1 MKSGF
6 DNFLDFIME
15 KLITLCFIIALVL
28 LTIIIGTSFVS
39 CKTIDVEKNRSNE
52 YESTIEKE
60 KTTDNSFVKKLET
73 EEDEDISDEEVYIA
87 EVMKVNDVA
96 SAVVYVEPP
105 ETIYCEPAKESANLT
120 GDAALKQNLKDIT
133 VLPEY
138 TEGRLKGWSY
148 KEGQIYQ
155 VHTQTYHSTLIQF
168 EPGEEMLEVPYIS
181 EPDVW
186 RLSRGVGIKNGQD
199 TQYLIVKPDYTKLTS
214 TLIVI
219 TNRRVYQMEL
229 KSYGDHYMPYVK
241 WIYPQTVSDDQSWIQ
256 WQQKKENNA
265 VLEFTGQNIELCSFD
280 YKITHSLNK
289 PIWCPELVYDDGK
302 FTYIVLNKKA
312 LQTEMPTV
320 FIGSRKLVNTQVHKN
335 ILVINQLITTA
346 SLRLGKQKVKITK
359 KKTSKS
365 EQNKQE

>member
-15 KLITLCFIIALVL
+15 KLITLCFIIAIVL
-28 LTIIIGTSFVS
+28 LAIIIGTSFVS

-155 VHTQTYHSTLIQF
+155 VHTQTL
-168 EPGEEMLEVPYIS
+168 
-181 EPDVW
+181 
-186 RLSRGVGIKNGQD
+186 
-199 TQYLIVKPDYTKLTS
+199 
-214 TLIVI
+214 
-219 TNRRVYQMEL
+219 
-229 KSYGDHYMPYVK
+229 
-241 WIYPQTVSDDQSWIQ
+241 
-256 WQQKKENNA
+256 
-265 VLEFTGQNIELCSFD
+265 
-280 YKITHSLNK
+280 
-289 PIWCPELVYDDGK
+289 
-302 FTYIVLNKKA
+302 
-312 LQTEMPTV
+312 
-320 FIGSRKLVNTQVHKN
+320 
-335 ILVINQLITTA
+335 
-346 SLRLGKQKVKITK
+346 
-359 KKTSKS
+359 
-365 EQNKQE
+365 